1 MDDAGAALVRDK
13 IGDGAMA
20 QTDTDSALRRRRGH
34 RLGQVVP
41 GPAVRAGGGQQAP
54 FTGRSVCRPSLATD
68 KPPYSTAVLHDPTSP
83 APWLGPLR
91 PRPVPH
97 GPKVIPVKSDASSFL
112 ALIRDSSSPLSKAP
126 RCAHKRCLRPS
137 EPLRGRCS
145 PFEPSGPR
153 HGTERLIRGGSGA
166 GCAAD
171 LADLAQQLCLGI
183 YRRLAMLGA
192 EGDLP

>member
-1 MDDAGAALVRDK
+1 M
-13 IGDGAMA
+13 
-20 QTDTDSALRRRRGH
+20 
-34 RLGQVVP
+34 
-41 GPAVRAGGGQQAP
+41 PAVIAEQVLAARVIDR
-54 FTGRSVCRPSLATD
+54 FGRVSLATRSLASTRFAGVTLVVLGAVVIPAPTLARGSQGAIQHGGLAT
-68 KPPYSTAVLHDPTSP
+68 PPPP

-112 ALIRDSSSPLSKAP
+112 ALIRGLSSPLSKAP

-145 PFEPSGPR
+145 PFEPSDPR
-153 HGTERLIRGGSGA
+153 HGTERLIRGVPGA
-166 GCAAD
+166 GRAAD

-183 YRRLAMLGA
+183 YRRLAMIGA